1 MARALE
7 SHMSTRAPDICP
19 SCQSKT
25 ISIFTS
31 EMAIHFEGLANID
44 EPIVFMFP
52 EVSVCLN
59 CGLAQFTVPERE
71 LRVLVTHTPV
81 EGTVVLL
88 SSPKRAN

>member
-1 MARALE
+1 
-7 SHMSTRAPDICP
+7 
-19 SCQSKT
+19 
-25 ISIFTS
+25 
-31 EMAIHFEGLANID
+31 MAIHFEGLANID

-71 LRVLVTHTPV
+71 LRVLVTRTPV

-88 SSPKRAN
+88 SSPKKAT

>member
-1 MARALE
+1 
-7 SHMSTRAPDICP
+7 
-19 SCQSKT
+19 
-25 ISIFTS
+25 
-31 EMAIHFEGLANID
+31 MAIHFEGLANID

-88 SSPKRAN
+88 SSPKKAN

>member
-1 MARALE
+1 
-7 SHMSTRAPDICP
+7 
-19 SCQSKT
+19 
-25 ISIFTS
+25 
-31 EMAIHFEGLANID
+31 MAIHFEGLANID

-88 SSPKRAN
+88 SSPKKAT